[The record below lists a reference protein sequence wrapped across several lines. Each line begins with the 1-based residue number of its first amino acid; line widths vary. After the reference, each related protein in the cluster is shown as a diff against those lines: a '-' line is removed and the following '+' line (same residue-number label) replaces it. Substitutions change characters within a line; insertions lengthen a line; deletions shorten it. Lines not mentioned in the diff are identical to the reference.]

1 MALVKASQEIIMET
15 YTEYKRIFNRSKY
28 VRVPGLLRTWVEA
41 ICDEKEVTKI
51 IEKKIKEKV
60 EEEKP
65 YVTSYRKYAKPGEY
79 DYPEGKEFELK
90 VEYIRDLKMREIIET
105 LNGSQF
111 AILCKELG
119 ISAGEAIARI

>member
-1 MALVKASQEIIMET
+1 MALVRASQEIIIET

-28 VRVPGLLRTWVEA
+28 VRVPELLRTWVEA
-41 ICDEKEVTKI
+41 ICDETEVTEI

-60 EEEKP
+60 EKP

-79 DYPEGKEFELK
+79 DYPKGKEFELK
-90 VEYIRDLKMREIIET
+90 VEYIRDLRMREIIET

-119 ISAGEAIARI
+119 ISAGEAIGKA